1 MAASGSGTL
10 KVEFL
15 VAEWE
20 SSDQEFIEYQDRRL
34 QDSLF
39 HELAKHLKDGVEC
52 VMRFKREDIPAQGLM
67 TPRLLRH
74 SVDIH
79 LASSLIKQNA
89 ELKRQ
94 LAALEYQN
102 TLLLSDLPR

>member
-1 MAASGSGTL
+1 MNSRSTL
-10 KVEFL
+10 KTVL
-15 VAEWE
+15 STSCD
-20 SSDQEFIEYQDRRL
+20 SSERT
-34 QDSLF
+34 S
-39 HELAKHLKDGVEC
+39 
-52 VMRFKREDIPAQGLM
+52 PQGLM